1 MAIGIYGT
9 KKLADVDFNDVD
21 ILYSY
26 ASSREVV
33 TDNQL
38 LPLFGSIT
46 NSDFTKMFGADGA
59 YKLKLPAS
67 VFSRLGFYVVLI
79 KPKTFET
86 SIVDCSFI
94 VTETNEDIQIS
105 RKGIVI
111 PKLQFQGT
119 GSLIGYQL
127 EYFDD
132 NGVKIK
138 NFHKIVTGSDLV
150 SPASNTSQS
159 IQGSTTSYVLDDNG
173 SLLFLTL
180 TPDEISLISN
190 TARADLGRA
199 GQKILISN
207 TFFDPLMIEI
217 EMVDQTV
224 KTLSYG
230 IFGNSSRDME
240 TGLFSIFDEN
250 NNLYKQYNLLTRKKT
265 FGRGNI
271 DYKEELQ
278 DVNYNENFNDI
289 IQQNIF

>member
-9 KKLADVDFNDVD
+9 KKLCDCDYNDVD
-21 ILYSY
+21 VLYAYSPN
-26 ASSREVV
+26 RETV

-38 LPLFGSIT
+38 RPLFSNIS

-67 VFSRLGFYVVLI
+67 IFSDLGFYVVLI

-86 SIVDCSFI
+86 NIIDCSFI
-94 VTETNEDIQIS
+94 VTETSEEIQIS

-119 GSLIGYQL
+119 GSLIGYQV

-132 NGVKIK
+132 NGIKIK
-138 NFHKIVTGSDLV
+138 NFHKIITGSDPV
-150 SPASNTSQS
+150 SPAQNTTQS
-159 IQGSTTSYVLDDNG
+159 IQGSTTSYTLNDNG
-173 SLLFLTL
+173 ASLFLTL
-180 TPDEISLISN
+180 TPDEVSLISN
-190 TARADLGRA
+190 TARADLGKA

-207 TFFDPLMIEI
+207 TFFDPVMLEI

-230 IFGNSSRDME
+230 VFGNSTRDME

-250 NNLYKQYNLLTRKKT
+250 NNLYKQYNLLTRKKQ
-265 FGRGNI
+265 FEYGNV
-271 DYKEELQ
+271 DYKEERAII
-278 DVNYNENFNDI
+278 NYNQNFNDLS
-289 IQQNIF
+289 Q

>member
-9 KKLADVDFNDVD
+9 KKLADVDYNDVD
-21 ILYSY
+21 ILYAYSP
-26 ASSREVV
+26 SRESV

-38 LPLFGSIT
+38 RPLFSNIT
-46 NSDFTKMFGADGA
+46 NSDFTKLFGADGA

-67 VFSRLGFYVVLI
+67 IFKDLGFYVVLI

-86 SIVDCSFI
+86 NIIDCSFI
-94 VTETNEDIQIS
+94 VTESSENIQIS

-119 GSLIGYQL
+119 GSLIGYQI

-132 NGVKIK
+132 NGIKIK
-138 NFHKIVTGSDLV
+138 NFHKIITGSDPV
-150 SPASNTSQS
+150 SPAQNTSQS
-159 IQGSTTSYVLDDNG
+159 VQGSTVSYTLNNNG
-173 SLLFLTL
+173 SSLFLTL

-190 TARADLGRA
+190 TARADLGKA

-207 TFFDPLMIEI
+207 TYFDPIMLEI

-230 IFGNSSRDME
+230 IFGNSTRDME

-250 NNLYKQYNLLTRKKT
+250 NNLYKQYNLLTRKKL
-265 FGRGNI
+265 FGYGNV
-271 DYKEELQ
+271 DYKEGRTNI
-278 DVNYNENFNDI
+278 NYNQNFQDLS
-289 IQQNIF
+289 QG

>member
-9 KKLADVDFNDVD
+9 KKAADVDYNDID
-21 ILYSY
+21 ILYSF
-26 ASSREVV
+26 SPSREAV

-38 LPLFGSIT
+38 RPMFSNIS

-67 VFSRLGFYVVLI
+67 IFNQLGFYVVLI
-79 KPKTFET
+79 KPKTFQT
-86 SIVDCSFI
+86 NIIDCSFI

-138 NFHKIVTGSDLV
+138 NFHKIVTGSDPV
-150 SPASNTSQS
+150 SVASNSNRTV
-159 IQGSTTSYVLDDNG
+159 QGSTASYTLNSNG
-173 SLLFLTL
+173 ESLFLTL
-180 TPDEISLISN
+180 TPDEVSLISN
-190 TARADLGRA
+190 TAKADLGKA

-207 TFFDPLMIEI
+207 TFFDPIMLEV

-230 IFGNSSRDME
+230 IFGNSTRDME
-240 TGLFSIFDEN
+240 TGLFSIFDES

-265 FGRGNI
+265 FSNGNI
-271 DYKEELQ
+271 DYKEKRTTI
-278 DVNYNENFNDI
+278 NYKQNFNDLS
-289 IQQNIF
+289 QQ